1 MSRAGALRQRGLVSL
16 RTRGWRAT
24 GRRVAARMK
33 RAPARTLPAL
43 RFPTQDAFAP
53 FSVPTSAV
61 PRASVIVPVF
71 NQFTHTLTCLRTL
84 AQMPPTTP
92 FEVIVVD
99 DGSSDETVEALPQIE
114 GIRFHRRGANG
125 GFVAACNDGAALAE
139 GEHLVFLNNDT
150 IPQPGWLEALVRTL
164 DEVPGAGLVGAQLLY
179 QDGRLQEAG
188 GVVFSDG
195 SCWSYGRFG
204 SPDDP
209 RYSYVRDCDYV
220 TGAAIAVRRE
230 LFEAVGGFDPRYSPA
245 YYEDT
250 DLAFAVRASG
260 ARVIYQPAARVV
272 HTEGGTAGTN
282 PDLGVKAYQVRNRQV
297 FADKWAQELGAYPA
311 RQDDPG
317 SEVVHRGS
325 PQVLVI
331 DERTPTPDQDSGSV
345 RLVNVMRLL
354 KEEGAHVVFF
364 PTNLAHARTDTE
376 SLQQLGVEAWYS
388 PYAGRTGD
396 WLRTNGGR
404 FTTVMVSRHYVAR
417 PLLPLLRRAA
427 PQAQLVFDSVD
438 LHYIRE
444 SRAAEVAHD
453 QTLAAAALRTR
464 ASELAVIAD
473 TDLTLVVSD
482 AEREVL
488 AKDAPGARVELLS
501 NIHEISGE
509 GLPFAERRDLVF
521 VGGFRH
527 TPNVDSVR
535 WFVEEVLPL
544 VRHQLTEVQF
554 HCIGADPPAAIVA
567 LADRPGVR
575 LHGHVPDIDIYM
587 DGCRIGLA
595 PLRYGAGVK
604 GKVNL
609 SMAHGQPVVATSAAV
624 EGMHLRDGQ
633 DVLVG
638 DSPQA
643 YAAAVVRLYTDESL
657 WRTLSLHGL
666 DNIREHFSMD
676 AARGVAL
683 RLLAPSQA
691 P

>member
-1 MSRAGALRQRGLVSL
+1 
-16 RTRGWRAT
+16 
-24 GRRVAARMK
+24 MK
-33 RAPARTLPAL
+33 RVPARALPTI
-43 RFPTQDAFAP
+43 RFPTQGPFAP
-53 FSVPTSAV
+53 FSVPTSTA

-71 NQFTHTLTCLRTL
+71 NQFAHTLTCLRAL
-84 AQMPPTTP
+84 AQMAPIAP

-99 DGSSDETVEALPQIE
+99 DGSSDETVEALPQIR
-114 GIRFHRRGANG
+114 GIRLHRRSSNG
-125 GFVAACNDGAALAE
+125 GFVAACNDGAALAG
-139 GEHLVFLNNDT
+139 GEYLVFLNNDT
-150 IPQPGWLEALVRTL
+150 IPQPGWLEALMRTL
-164 DEVPGAGLVGAQLLY
+164 DEVPGAGLAGAQLLY
-179 QDGRLQEAG
+179 PDGRLQEAG

-204 SPDDP
+204 SPEDP

-220 TGAAIAVRRE
+220 TGAAVAVRRE
-230 LFEAVGGFDPRYSPA
+230 LFESVGGFDPRYSPA

-250 DLAFAVRASG
+250 DLAFAVRATG
-260 ARVIYQPAARVV
+260 ARVLYQPAARVV

-297 FADKWAQELGAYPA
+297 FADKWAQELAAHPA
-311 RQDDPG
+311 RHDDPG
-317 SEVVHRGS
+317 SEAVHRGS

-331 DERTPTPDQDSGSV
+331 DERTPTPDKDSGSL

-354 KEEGAHVVFF
+354 KAEGAHVVFL
-364 PTNLAHARTDTE
+364 PTNLAHAGKDTE

-388 PYAGRTGD
+388 PYAGRTAE
-396 WLRTNGGR
+396 WLRANGGR
-404 FTTVMVSRHYVAR
+404 FTTVIVSRHFVAR
-417 PLLPLLRRAA
+417 PLLALLRRSA
-427 PQAQLVFDSVD
+427 PKARLVFDSVD
-438 LHYIRE
+438 LHYVRE
-444 SRAAEVAHD
+444 SRAAEVAGD

-488 AKDAPGARVELLS
+488 AKDAPGARVDLLS
-501 NIHEISGE
+501 NIHEIRDK
-509 GLPFAERRDLVF
+509 GLPFTERHDLVF

-527 TPNVDSVR
+527 TPNVDAVR

-544 VRHQLTEVQF
+544 VRRQLPEVRF
-554 HCIGADPPAAIVA
+554 HCIGADPPAEIVA
-567 LADRPGVR
+567 LAQRPGVT
-575 LHGHVPDIDIYM
+575 LHGHVPDIDTYM

-638 DSPQA
+638 DSAQA
-643 YAAAVVRLYTDESL
+643 YADAVVRLYTDESL
-657 WRTLSLHGL
+657 WRTLSSHGL

-676 AARGVAL
+676 AARGVVR
-683 RLLAPSQA
+683 RLLAPSQED
-691 P
+691 